1 MSFLVITKKQTQSL
15 LLWSKLLMLFPG
27 EAVMIRSPS
36 GDTDILALFLGYDFG
51 DIHILVDNGTGKS
64 RKVIDIT
71 SPTLPNIQ
79 KQALIGLHAFS
90 GNDYVSFFRKGKIS
104 FWKAMLKRVEFIE
117 LFAGL

>member
-1 MSFLVITKKQTQSL
+1 
-15 LLWSKLLMLFPG
+15 
-27 EAVMIRSPS
+27 MIRSPS

-71 SPTLPNIQ
+71 SSTLPNIQ
-79 KQALIGLHAFS
+79 KQALIGLHAVS
-90 GNDYVSFFRKGKIS
+90 GNDYVSSFFRKGRIA

-117 LFAGL
+117 LFAGLRHY